1 MGGSTMARKFLVAA
15 AVLGVIAV
23 AAVIVLSRDDR
34 ATEFSGPQEMI
45 ERLEAA
51 GIGGCR
57 AEGERLVGCFD
68 AAGVAYFQGL
78 LLDDDS
84 SASADV
90 VAEACDPSTVVA
102 LFTQGQNWFG
112 RVRAHPERAPALA
125 AALGTMQTRCTDAA
139 AAS

>member
-1 MGGSTMARKFLVAA
+1 MGGSTLARKFLVAA

-23 AAVIVLSRDDR
+23 AAVIVQSRDDG
-34 ATEFSGPQEMI
+34 ATDFSDSQEMV

-51 GIGGCR
+51 GIAGCR
-57 AEGERLVGCFD
+57 ADGERLVGCFD

-84 SASADV
+84 SASPDV
-90 VAEACDPSTVVA
+90 VAEACDPSTIVA

-112 RVRAHPERAPALA
+112 RVRAHPERASALA
-125 AALGTMQTRCTDAA
+125 AALGTMQTRCADAA
-139 AAS
+139 AVS